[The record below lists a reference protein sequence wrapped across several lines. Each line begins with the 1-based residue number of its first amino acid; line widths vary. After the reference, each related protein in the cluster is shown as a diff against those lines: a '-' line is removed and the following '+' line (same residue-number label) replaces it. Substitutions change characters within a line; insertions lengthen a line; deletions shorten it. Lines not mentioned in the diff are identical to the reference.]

1 MKLELVI
8 VVASIA
14 REKVAVTALVVATF
28 VAPLAGDVDV
38 TVGAATVVKLQV
50 NGLASAAPSE
60 ALTAVVIVA
69 VYVVPTASAALGV
82 SVAVFVVE
90 S

>member
-1 MKLELVI
+1 M
-8 VVASIA
+8 
-14 REKVAVTALVVATF
+14 
-28 VAPLAGDVDV
+28 AGDVDV